1 MSVAIENLTVSY
13 QRRPAVH
20 HLDMVFGAGE
30 MWAVFGPNGAGKST
44 LLSLMARLQP
54 LTHGSIRYDGRDL
67 AATPTAEM
75 ARKLAILT
83 QEGSVQSRISVRD
96 LLMFGRFPYHQGR
109 PQALD
114 REIVAA
120 ALHEFGLE
128 PLAERYLTEL
138 SGGQRQRAMIAMVF
152 CQQTDYVLLDEPLNN
167 LDMFYAKSLMQLL
180 QRLTHE
186 HKRTTVVVLHDINQA
201 AAYADHIIAMQHGQ
215 VAFAGAPDDVF
226 TEANI
231 KTLFNMDA
239 AVIDYAGKKL
249 VVHHV

>member
-54 LTHGSIRYDGRDL
+54 LTHGSIRYNGRDL

-167 LDMFYAKSLMQLL
+167 LDMYYAKSLMQLL

-215 VAFAGAPDDVF
+215 VAFAGTPDEVF

>member
-54 LTHGSIRYDGRDL
+54 LTHGSIRYNGRDL

-109 PQALD
+109 PQTLD
-114 REIVAA
+114 REIVDA

>member
-1 MSVAIENLTVSY
+1 MVALIGPSGSGKTTLIRTINALESIDAGEIVLYGEDYLKGAAIVDKP
-13 QRRPAVH
+13 QMRAGVRRIG
-20 HLDMVFGAGE
+20 MVFQSFNLFPHRTVLDNVMLA
-30 MWAVFGPNGAGKST
+30 
-44 LLSLMARLQP
+44 P
-54 LTHGSIRYDGRDL
+54 LYH
-67 AATPTAEM
+67 
-75 ARKLAILT
+75 KLV
-83 QEGSVQSRISVRD
+83 E
-96 LLMFGRFPYHQGR
+96 
-109 PQALD
+109 PQAAREQALYLLD
-114 REIVAA
+114 RV
-120 ALHEFGLE
+120 GL
-128 PLAERYLTEL
+128 LAHAEKYPWQL

-167 LDMFYAKSLMQLL
+167 LDMYYAKSLMQLL

-215 VAFAGAPDDVF
+215 VAFAGTPDEVF